1 MRTCRTAVY
10 LSVDGASERSTHAH
24 AHVHGSVEMM
34 MKAADL
40 GDGEHEEADGVEVA
54 PPRQFVARL
63 DASD

>member
-1 MRTCRTAVY
+1 
-10 LSVDGASERSTHAH
+10 
-24 AHVHGSVEMM
+24 